1 MPAPPILLDLPEAL
15 DGPRVRVR
23 PYTAADAPA
32 MFEAVAESR
41 AHLVRWLPWAD
52 GHRSVDESR
61 RAVVFLQTRW
71 LLQEDLPVGVF
82 ERATGRLLGG
92 SGLHRI
98 DWRVRAFEIG
108 YWLRRSAEGHGFI
121 TEAVQLLARLA
132 FGALAANRVEIR
144 ADPANTR
151 SRRVA
156 ERLGFVLEGRLRR
169 CAWGADGHPT
179 DELIFALVPEDYER
193 LVWAAPA

>member
-1 MPAPPILLDLPEAL
+1 
-15 DGPRVRVR
+15 
-23 PYTAADAPA
+23 
-32 MFEAVAESR
+32 
-41 AHLVRWLPWAD
+41 VRWLPWAD

-61 RAVVFLQTRW
+61 RVVVFLQTRW

-98 DWRVRAFEIG
+98 DWRLRTFEIG
-108 YWLRRSAEGHGFI
+108 YWLRRSAEGHGFV

-151 SRRVA
+151 SCRVA
-156 ERLGFVLEGRLRR
+156 ERLGFVREGRLRR

-179 DELIFALVPEDYER
+179 DRLIFALVPEDYER
-193 LVWAAPA
+193 LAWATPT